1 MQRRER
7 EVKGE
12 LAGIDREWEVYGQ
25 LQREKEEIRER
36 ARRVINEQ
44 ERLHLGEIQQFRA
57 HKGKTEGRKRA

>member
-44 ERLHLGEIQQFRA
+44 ERLHFGEI
-57 HKGKTEGRKRA
+57 